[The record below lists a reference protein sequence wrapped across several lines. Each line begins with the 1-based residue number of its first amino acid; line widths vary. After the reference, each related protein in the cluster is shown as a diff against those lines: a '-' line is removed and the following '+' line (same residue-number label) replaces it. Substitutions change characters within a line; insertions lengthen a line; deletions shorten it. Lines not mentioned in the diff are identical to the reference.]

1 MSSDELGLAQ
11 ITIGHA
17 IKDARGGEDREIS
30 QSVREMGEH
39 FVRVLHGLVKLTRM
53 HASDNSAF
61 AQPTRELVLT
71 LQRLY
76 DLLGVTHLVCV
87 EGLVYV
93 NDVRVRMDER
103 SALELGDEL
112 ARHGCGGLTFED
124 PLDGTQVRTLCEL
137 IAGGE
142 PGPPRELGRQ
152 KLLLDPFREQLRAHG
167 LEQVTASGLHRFVLS
182 SETTT
187 RITDPRSIVRRAS
200 IAVADCFDNLFVG
213 RLPNPIPVRRAVIG
227 LVDLGDEAMIASA
240 EHDPTVPAH
249 ARHAVR
255 VTTLCLRLGLDLGLA
270 DSALADLG
278 VAAMLH
284 DCGYA
289 DRINGLPPTVDQHPT
304 CGARLLLRQ
313 RGFHQAKLKR
323 LLSTLEH
330 HADFSAVPRPGLYAR
345 IIRIG
350 EDYDTLTR
358 ERRPSPLASAPQALS
373 RMRAGAGTRYDPV
386 LFQIFLN
393 AVGPFPPGT
402 RLRLADGRVVVSV
415 SGARGQAR
423 FGKPVCR
430 VVRFADGRVPAEPT
444 LVDLAVEGKIVSL
457 G

>member
-1 MSSDELGLAQ
+1 MSAEEISLAQ
-11 ITIGHA
+11 ITIGRA
-17 IKDARGGEDREIS
+17 LKDARGGEDREVA
-30 QSVREMGEH
+30 QTVRELGEH
-39 FVRVLHGLVKLTRM
+39 FVRVLHGLIKLTRL

-61 AQPTRELVLT
+61 AQPTRELVQT

-93 NDVRVRMDER
+93 NDVRVRIDER
-103 SALELGDEL
+103 SAMELGDEL
-112 ARHGCGGLTFED
+112 ARHGCGGLTFDD
-124 PLDGTQVRTLCEL
+124 PLDASQVRSLCDL
-137 IAGGE
+137 MASGGPASQRE
-142 PGPPRELGRQ
+142 PKQRQ
-152 KLLLDPFREQLRAHG
+152 ALEPFREALRASG
-167 LEQVTASGLHRFVLS
+167 LEQVSASGLHRFVMT
-182 SETTT
+182 SETTS
-187 RITDPRSIVRRAS
+187 RVTDPKAIVRRAS
-200 IAVADCFDNLFVG
+200 IAVADCFDNLFVA

-227 LVDLGDEAMIASA
+227 LVELGDEAMIASA
-240 EHDPTVPAH
+240 ELDPTVPAH

-255 VTTLCLRLGLDLGLA
+255 VTAFCLRIGLDLGLA

-284 DCGYA
+284 DTGYA
-289 DRINGLPPTVDQHPT
+289 DRIEGLPPTMAEHAA

-313 RGFHQAKLKR
+313 RGFHQAKIKR

-330 HADFSAVPRPGLYAR
+330 HTDFSDARRPGLYAR
-345 IIRIG
+345 IIHIAD
-350 EDYDTLTR
+350 DYETLTR
-358 ERRPSPLASAPQALS
+358 DRRPSPLASAPQALS
-373 RMRAGAGTRYDPV
+373 RMQSGAGTRYDPV

-402 RLRLADGRVVVSV
+402 RLGLSDGRVVVSI

-423 FGKPVCR
+423 FGKPLCR
-430 VVRFADGRVPAEPT
+430 VVRFADGRVPSTPT
-444 LVDLAVEGKIVSL
+444 LVDLALEGKVVSL